1 MNTHRFA
8 LISPFLQPTAILHL
22 LVWSGLFLMLTV
34 PVLAQSACD
43 EALDI
48 AKREYNQGFF
58 DEASFRLY
66 ACLGQEAFDAVQ
78 EKEAYLLL
86 GKIHYA
92 NLDMEK
98 ARDSVRT
105 LLMRDP
111 ALELNPN
118 EYKPGFVDLVQEVM
132 AELDQKAAPVPSPVP
147 PAVTAPDAVRS
158 GFWMLVS
165 LGAAEGSI
173 DCNCPLPEGDV
184 WRGGSSGSVSIAGG
198 GTVGPNLQL
207 GAEIST
213 WRRVDGNR
221 SSTISMLSAVI
232 KYYPGTNGQ
241 FFLKGGL
248 GVGGARLEATGQNNV
263 SFELQ
268 SGGIGVQFGLGYDFV
283 VGISR
288 KIAITPTINL
298 SAIGA
303 EAESFVFDDT
313 RFGGAKNPSF
323 FQIGVGVTVL

>member
-1 MNTHRFA
+1 MNTHRSA
-8 LISPFLQPTAILHL
+8 LISPLLQHRLFLRML
-22 LVWSGLFLMLTV
+22 LCCGLFLMLTG

-48 AKREYNQGFF
+48 AKREYNEGYF

-66 ACLGQEAFDAVQ
+66 ACLGQQAFNPVQ

-86 GKIHYA
+86 GKIHFA
-92 NLDMEK
+92 NLDMDK
-98 ARDSVRT
+98 AKDSVRT

-111 ALELNPN
+111 SLELNPS
-118 EYKPGFVDLVQEVM
+118 EYKPGFVSLVQEVM
-132 AELDQKAAPVPSPVP
+132 AELEQKDAPVPSPVP
-147 PAVTAPDAVRS
+147 PAVTAPKSVRS
-158 GFWMLVS
+158 GFWMSVV

-184 WRGGSSGSVSIAGG
+184 WRGGSSGSLSIAGG
-198 GTVGPNLQL
+198 GTVGPNLQI
-207 GAEIST
+207 GAEISS

-221 SSTISMLSAVI
+221 ASTISLLTAVA

-268 SGGIGVQFGLGYDFV
+268 SGGVGIQFGLGYDFI

-288 KIAITPTINL
+288 KMAVTPTISL

-323 FQIGVGVTVL
+323 FQIGVGITVL